1 MENNKNELTLFNGNV
16 GAIYCSKEAK
26 TDEEKKDLFNA
37 LESCDALLNDCV
49 GQEINLKD
57 VYCEEKEVLDEES
70 GETRKKYRTILFDV
84 SGQTYATGSYGIF
97 NIMKKIFAIFVC
109 MLTFVL
115 GMYAQVELKMVQIDT
130 TPISDVT
137 KVNKIEMLS
146 HEVTLNQYE
155 TVMGDKP
162 EDLSKGSFVTGMVGN
177 ELGSLIKKTKK
188 KKNYYQWKKAFGL

>member
-1 MENNKNELTLFNGNV
+1 MESKNELTLFNGNV

-57 VYCEEKEVLDEES
+57 VYCEEKEVLDEET

-97 NIMKKIFAIFVC
+97 NIMKKIFAIY
-109 MLTFVL
+109 
-115 GMYAQVELKMVQIDT
+115 GMPTWENGIKVK
-130 TPISDVT
+130 VT
-137 KVNKIEMLS
+137 KRPIGNGKTSL
-146 HEVTLNQYE
+146 TL
-155 TVMGDKP
+155 TLV
-162 EDLSKGSFVTGMVGN
+162 
-177 ELGSLIKKTKK
+177 
-188 KKNYYQWKKAFGL
+188 